1 MTLFEQ
7 KKPKKQKKNIVEI
20 LSMSIAND
28 HIHVIFITCITKLDW
43 ELLFSEFRVA
53 V

>member
-7 KKPKKQKKNIVEI
+7 KTPKKQKKNIVEI

-28 HIHVIFITCITKLDW
+28 HIHFYYMYN
-43 ELLFSEFRVA
+43 
-53 V
+53 